1 MLKSTDRFTVEY
13 VIKKYLE
20 SVHCY
25 QLAGLVENN
34 PRLLCEIMAVG
45 GFKDINKAFSEFI
58 NENGLGEV
66 IKLVLKEVPKSH
78 VDQ

>member
-34 PRLLCEIMAVG
+34 SRLLCEIMAIG
-45 GFKDINKAFSEFI
+45 GFKEINKGFSEFI
-58 NENGLGEV
+58 DENGLVDV
-66 IKLVLKEVPKSH
+66 IRMVLKEVPKSH
-78 VDQ
+78 DD

>member
-25 QLAGLVENN
+25 QLAGLIENN

-45 GFKDINKAFSEFI
+45 GFKDISKGFSDFI
-58 NENGLGEV
+58 EENGLESI
-66 IKLVLKEVPKSH
+66 IKLALKEVPKSH